1 MDSASFNIMNS
12 PVEFPYESFI
22 LINRS
27 SEISIYMQISN
38 QLINAIQR
46 GFLPFGIKLPG
57 TRALSIILNV
67 HRNTIV
73 AAYEELFAQGW
84 VESLPN
90 KGTFVIGKN
99 QEKPFQIK
107 DFEKNNLEHYPKSTG
122 FSFKTSNILDNP
134 FEYSNCEYIFNDG
147 VPDIRLTQ
155 IDHHSRI
162 YSSILKRK
170 AHKIGQYNQDGSEF
184 FKKNLSQFLNL
195 SRGLPISKNNL
206 LITRSTEMSIYIVSE
221 ILLSEGD
228 IVLVGKLSYFSV
240 NMIFQKAGVKIQPI
254 SIDDEGINVEEVR
267 EACKKQK
274 IRMLYLTPHHHYPTT
289 VTLSA
294 KRRLELLNLANEYGF
309 IILEDDYDYDFH
321 YDKSPIL
328 PLASADTN
336 GMVIYI
342 GSFGKS
348 LVPGFRT
355 GFIVAPENL
364 MIEMRKY
371 LGIID
376 RQGDVL
382 MEHVLGEMIAE
393 GEINRYLKK
402 SLKIY
407 QERRDYFVSLLEQ
420 NLGEYIDFQKPSGG
434 LAVWM
439 KWKIPVN
446 LMQLSR
452 NCAQNNLFIPKTLL
466 YQNKNLTAMR
476 LGFGNLNLT
485 EMDKSIEILSENIK
499 LLC

>member
-1 MDSASFNIMNS
+1 MDS
-12 PVEFPYESFI
+12 PVKIPYESFI
-22 LINRS
+22 EIDRN
-27 SEISIYMQISN
+27 SETSIYMQITN

-46 GFLPFGIKLPG
+46 GFLPYGTKLPG
-57 TRALSIILNV
+57 TRTFSEVLEI
-67 HRNTIV
+67 HRNTAV
-73 AAYEELFAQGW
+73 AVYDELSAQGW

-90 KGTFVIGKN
+90 KGTFIIGEN
-99 QEKPFQIK
+99 QEKPVKVK
-107 DFEKNNLEHYPKSTG
+107 DFEKNNLQNYPETTG

-134 FEYSNCEYIFNDG
+134 FEHSDCEYVFNDG

-155 IDHHSRI
+155 IGQHSRF

-170 AHKIGQYNQDGSEF
+170 SNQKMLGHYNHDGSEF
-184 FKKNLSQFLNL
+184 FKEHLSHYLNL

-221 ILLSEGD
+221 ILLSAGD
-228 IVLVGKLSYFSV
+228 TVLVGALSYFSV
-240 NMIFQKAGVKIQPI
+240 NMIFQKAGVNIVSLPI
-254 SIDDEGINVEEVR
+254 DEEGIIVEHVR

-289 VTLSA
+289 VALSA
-294 KRRLELLNLANEYGF
+294 QRRLELLDLAHEYGF
-309 IILEDDYDYDFH
+309 IILEDDYDYEFH

-328 PLASADTN
+328 PLASADTK

-348 LVPGFRT
+348 LAPGFRT

-364 MIEMRKY
+364 MAEMRKY

-376 RQGDVL
+376 RQGDIL
-382 MEHVLGEMIAE
+382 MERALGEMIEE
-393 GEINRYLKK
+393 GEIHRYLKK
-402 SLKIY
+402 SLKVY
-407 QERRDYFVSLLEQ
+407 QERRNYFAELLKE
-420 NLGEYIDFQKPSGG
+420 NLDELIQFQKPSGG
-434 LAVWM
+434 LAFWLE
-439 KWKIPVN
+439 WNIPVN

-466 YQNKNLTAMR
+466 YQTKDITAMR
-476 LGFGNLNLT
+476 LGFGNLNLE
-485 EMDKSIEILSENIK
+485 EMEKSIDILSDHARK
-499 LLC
+499 LL

>member
-1 MDSASFNIMNS
+1 MNS

-57 TRALSIILNV
+57 TRALSIILQV

-90 KGTFVIGKN
+90 KGTFIIGKN
-99 QEKPFQIK
+99 QKKPFQIK

-170 AHKIGQYNQDGSEF
+170 AHKTGQYNQDGSEF

-228 IVLVGKLSYFSV
+228 IVLVGELSYFSV

-254 SIDDEGINVEEVR
+254 SIDEGGINVEEVR
-267 EACKKQK
+267 EACEKQK

-294 KRRLELLNLANEYGF
+294 KRRLDLLNLANEFGF

-499 LLC
+499 LLS

>member
-1 MDSASFNIMNS
+1 MSS

-22 LINRS
+22 LINRN

-57 TRALSIILNV
+57 TRALSIILQV

-73 AAYEELFAQGW
+73 AAYDELFAQGW

-184 FKKNLSQFLNL
+184 FKKNLSEFLNL

-221 ILLSEGD
+221 ILLSAGD
-228 IVLVGKLSYFSV
+228 VVLVGELSYFSV

-254 SIDDEGINVEEVR
+254 SIDEEGINVEEVR

-499 LLC
+499 LLS

>member
-1 MDSASFNIMNS
+1 MSS

-57 TRALSIILNV
+57 TRALSIILQV

-73 AAYEELFAQGW
+73 AAYDELFAQGW

-99 QEKPFQIK
+99 QKKPFQIK

-184 FKKNLSQFLNL
+184 FKKNLSEFLNL

-221 ILLSEGD
+221 ILLSAGD
-228 IVLVGKLSYFSV
+228 VVLVGELSYFSV

-254 SIDDEGINVEEVR
+254 SIDEEGINVEEVR
-267 EACKKQK
+267 QACKKQK

-485 EMDKSIEILSENIK
+485 EMDKSIKILSENIK
-499 LLC
+499 LLS

>member
-1 MDSASFNIMNS
+1 MNS

-22 LINRS
+22 LINRN

-46 GFLPFGIKLPG
+46 GVLPFGIKLPG

-73 AAYEELFAQGW
+73 AAYDELFAQGW

-107 DFEKNNLEHYPKSTG
+107 DFEKNNLEHYPKLTG

-134 FEYSNCEYIFNDG
+134 FEYSDCEYIFNDG

-221 ILLSEGD
+221 ILLSAGD
-228 IVLVGKLSYFSV
+228 VVLVGELSYFSV
-240 NMIFQKAGVKIQPI
+240 NMIFQKAGVKIQSI

-294 KRRLELLNLANEYGF
+294 KRRLELLNLANEFGF

-402 SLKIY
+402 SLKTY

-466 YQNKNLTAMR
+466 YQNKDLTAMR

-499 LLC
+499 LLS

>member
-1 MDSASFNIMNS
+1 MNS

-22 LINRS
+22 LINRK

-46 GFLPFGIKLPG
+46 GVLPFGIKLPG
-57 TRALSIILNV
+57 TRALSIILQV

-73 AAYEELFAQGW
+73 AAYDELFAQGW

-99 QEKPFQIK
+99 QEKPFQIQ

-134 FEYSNCEYIFNDG
+134 FEYSDCEYIFNDG

-221 ILLSEGD
+221 ILLSAGD
-228 IVLVGKLSYFSV
+228 VVLVGELSYFSV

-254 SIDDEGINVEEVR
+254 SIDEEGINVEEVR

-294 KRRLELLNLANEYGF
+294 KRRLELLNLANEFGF

-328 PLASADTN
+328 PLASAETN

-402 SLKIY
+402 SLKTY

-420 NLGEYIDFQKPSGG
+420 NLGDYIDFQKPSGG

-439 KWKIPVN
+439 KWNIPVN

-466 YQNKNLTAMR
+466 YQNKDLTAMR
-476 LGFGNLNLT
+476 LGFGNLDLK

-499 LLC
+499 LLS

>member
-1 MDSASFNIMNS
+1 MNS

-407 QERRDYFVSLLEQ
+407 QERRDYFVSLSEQ

-476 LGFGNLNLT
+476 LGFGNLNLN

-499 LLC
+499 LLS

>member
-1 MDSASFNIMNS
+1 MNS
-12 PVEFPYESFI
+12 PAEFPYESFI
-22 LINRS
+22 LINRN

-46 GFLPFGIKLPG
+46 GVLPFGIKLPG
-57 TRALSIILNV
+57 TRALSIILQV

-73 AAYEELFAQGW
+73 AAYDELLAQGW

-99 QEKPFQIK
+99 QEKPFQIQ

-134 FEYSNCEYIFNDG
+134 FEYSDCEYIFNDG

-221 ILLSEGD
+221 ILLSAGD
-228 IVLVGKLSYFSV
+228 VVLVGELSYFSV
-240 NMIFQKAGVKIQPI
+240 NMIFQKAGVKILPI

-294 KRRLELLNLANEYGF
+294 KRRLELLNLANEFGF

-402 SLKIY
+402 SLKTY
-407 QERRDYFVSLLEQ
+407 QERRDHFVSLLEQ

-466 YQNKNLTAMR
+466 YQNKDLTAMR
-476 LGFGNLNLT
+476 LGFGNLNLK

-499 LLC
+499 LLS

>member
-1 MDSASFNIMNS
+1 MDS
-12 PVEFPYESFI
+12 PVEIPYQSFI
-22 LINRS
+22 KINRN
-27 SEISIYMQISN
+27 SEVSVYLQISN

-46 GFLPFGIKLPG
+46 GFLPFGTKLPG
-57 TRALSIILNV
+57 TRVMSRILNV
-67 HRNTIV
+67 HRNTAV
-73 AAYEELFAQGW
+73 SVYDELFAQGW
-84 VESLPN
+84 VESFPN
-90 KGTFVIGKN
+90 KGTFVIGKD
-99 QEKPFQIK
+99 EKGPSGITS
-107 DFEKNNLEHYPKSTG
+107 LEQKYLENYPRQTG

-134 FEYSNCEYIFNDG
+134 FERSPCEYVFNDG
-147 VPDIRLTQ
+147 IPDIRLTQ
-155 IDHHSRI
+155 IDQQSRI
-162 YSSILKRK
+162 YSSTLKRK

-184 FKKNLSQFLNL
+184 FKHHLSKYLNL

-228 IVLVGKLSYFSV
+228 TVLVGELSYFSV
-240 NMIFQKAGVKIQPI
+240 NMIFQKAGVQIRSVPI
-254 SIDDEGINVEEVR
+254 DGEGINVEEVR
-267 EACKKQK
+267 AICKRQK

-294 KRRLELLNLANEYGF
+294 QRRLELLQLAQEFGF

-336 GMVIYI
+336 GMVVYT

-348 LVPGFRT
+348 LAPGFRT

-364 MIEMRKY
+364 MAEMRKY

-376 RQGDVL
+376 RQGDIL

-393 GEINRYLKK
+393 GEISRYLKK
-402 SLKIY
+402 SLKVY
-407 QERRDYFVSLLEQ
+407 QERRDRFAVLLQE
-420 NLGEYIDFQKPSGG
+420 NLGSFLQFEKPSGG
-434 LAVWM
+434 LAFWLEWQV
-439 KWKIPVN
+439 PVN
-446 LMQLSR
+446 LMQLAR
-452 NCAQNNLFIPKTLL
+452 NCSRNNLFIPKTLL

-476 LGFGNLNLT
+476 LGFGNLNT
-485 EMDKSIEILSENIK
+485 GEMEKAMEIFSETVKAIR
-499 LLC
+499 

>member
-1 MDSASFNIMNS
+1 MNS
-12 PVEFPYESFI
+12 PVEIPYKSFI
-22 LINRS
+22 KIDRN
-27 SEISIYMQISN
+27 SEATIYMQITN

-46 GFLPFGIKLPG
+46 GFLPFGTKLPG
-57 TRALSIILNV
+57 TRTLSHILEV

-73 AAYEELFAQGW
+73 AVYDELFSQGW
-84 VESLPN
+84 VESIPN
-90 KGTFVIGKN
+90 KGTFIIGKN
-99 QEKPFQIK
+99 EEKSV
-107 DFEKNNLEHYPKSTG
+107 DFNKINLKNYPKSTG

-134 FEYSNCEYIFNDG
+134 FEHSGCEFVLNDG
-147 VPDIRLTQ
+147 TPDIRLTQ
-155 IDHHSRI
+155 IDQQSRI
-162 YSSILKRK
+162 YSSTLKRR
-170 AHKIGQYNQDGSEF
+170 AHKMGHYNQDGSEF
-184 FKKNLSQFLNL
+184 FKKHLAQYLNL
-195 SRGLPISKNNL
+195 SRGLPISNNNL
-206 LITRSTEMSIYIVSE
+206 LITRSTEMSIYIASE

-228 IVLVGKLSYFSV
+228 IVLVGVLSYFSV
-240 NMIFQKAGVKIQPI
+240 NMIFQKAGVRIVTI
-254 SIDDEGINVEEVR
+254 SIDDEGINVDEVR
-267 EACKKQK
+267 EICKRQK

-294 KRRLELLNLANEYGF
+294 QRRLELLILANEFGF

-336 GMVIYI
+336 GMVVYI

-348 LVPGFRT
+348 LAPGFRT

-364 MIEMRKY
+364 MTEMRKY

-376 RQGDVL
+376 RQGDIL

-407 QERRDYFVSLLEQ
+407 QERRDHFADLIQGNV
-420 NLGEYIDFQKPSGG
+420 GEVVRFKKPAGG
-434 LAVWM
+434 LAIWM
-439 KWKIPVN
+439 ELDFKVN

-452 NCAQNNLFIPKTLL
+452 NCIQNNLFIPKTLL
-466 YQNKNLTAMR
+466 YQNQELTAMR
-476 LGFGNLNLT
+476 LGFGNLNNR
-485 EMDKSIEILSENIK
+485 EMEKSVEILSENLKK
-499 LLC
+499 LL

>member
-73 AAYEELFAQGW
+73 AAYDELFAQGW

-228 IVLVGKLSYFSV
+228 IVLVGALSYFSV

-499 LLC
+499 LLS

>member
-1 MDSASFNIMNS
+1 MDS
-12 PVEFPYESFI
+12 PVEIPYQSFI
-22 LINRS
+22 NIDRNSDVSMYL
-27 SEISIYMQISN
+27 QISN

-46 GFLPFGIKLPG
+46 GFLPFGTKLPG
-57 TRALSIILNV
+57 TRALSRILQV
-67 HRNTIV
+67 HRNTAV
-73 AAYEELFAQGW
+73 SVYDELFAQGW

-99 QEKPFQIK
+99 HEPSSAVKT
-107 DFEKNNLEHYPKSTG
+107 FEKKYLEIYPKQTG

-134 FEYSNCEYIFNDG
+134 FEQSHCEYIFNDG
-147 VPDIRLTQ
+147 IPDIRLTQ
-155 IDHHSRI
+155 IDQHSRI

-170 AHKIGQYNQDGSEF
+170 AHKIGRYNQDGSEF
-184 FKKNLSQFLNL
+184 FKQHLSMYLNL

-221 ILLSEGD
+221 ILLSQGD
-228 IVLVGKLSYFSV
+228 TVVVGELSYFSV
-240 NMIFQKAGVKIQPI
+240 NMIFQKAGVSIQSVPI
-254 SIDDEGINVEEVR
+254 DHEGINVEEVR
-267 EACKKQK
+267 AICRKQK

-294 KRRLELLNLANEYGF
+294 QRRLELLQLAEEFGF

-336 GMVIYI
+336 GMVVYI

-348 LVPGFRT
+348 LAPGFRT

-364 MIEMRKY
+364 MAEMRKY

-376 RQGDVL
+376 RQGDIL

-393 GEINRYLKK
+393 GEISRYLKK
-402 SLKIY
+402 SVKVY
-407 QERRDYFVSLLEQ
+407 RERRDSFASLLKE
-420 NLGEYIDFQKPSGG
+420 NLGDLLQFEKPSGG
-434 LAVWM
+434 LALWLEWQV
-439 KWKIPVN
+439 PLN
-446 LMQLSR
+446 LMELAR
-452 NCAQNNLFIPKTLL
+452 NCAKNNLFIPKTLL

-476 LGFGNLNLT
+476 LGFGNLNKE
-485 EMDKSIEILSENIK
+485 EMEKSVQIFSESAKKIL
-499 LLC
+499 

>member
-1 MDSASFNIMNS
+1 MNS

-22 LINRS
+22 LINRN

-46 GFLPFGIKLPG
+46 GVLPFGIKLPG

-73 AAYEELFAQGW
+73 AAYDELFAQGW

-90 KGTFVIGKN
+90 KGTFVIGKD

-134 FEYSNCEYIFNDG
+134 FEYSDCEYIFNDG

-221 ILLSEGD
+221 ILLSAGD
-228 IVLVGKLSYFSV
+228 VVLVGELSYFSV
-240 NMIFQKAGVKIQPI
+240 NMIFQKAGVNIQSI

-267 EACKKQK
+267 AACKKQK

-294 KRRLELLNLANEYGF
+294 KRRLELLNLANEFGF

-402 SLKIY
+402 SLKTY
-407 QERRDYFVSLLEQ
+407 QERRDYFVSLLEK

-439 KWKIPVN
+439 KWRIPVN

-485 EMDKSIEILSENIK
+485 EMDKSVEILSENIK
-499 LLC
+499 LLS

>member
-1 MDSASFNIMNS
+1 MNS

-57 TRALSIILNV
+57 TRALSIILQV

-184 FKKNLSQFLNL
+184 FKKNLSEFLNL

-221 ILLSEGD
+221 ILLSAGD
-228 IVLVGKLSYFSV
+228 VVLVGELSYFSV

-254 SIDDEGINVEEVR
+254 SIDEEGINVEEVR

-420 NLGEYIDFQKPSGG
+420 NLREYIDFQKPSGG

-476 LGFGNLNLT
+476 LGFGNLNLY

-499 LLC
+499 LLS

>member
-1 MDSASFNIMNS
+1 MNS

-22 LINRS
+22 LINRN

-73 AAYEELFAQGW
+73 AAYDELFAQGW

-134 FEYSNCEYIFNDG
+134 FEYSDCEYIFNDG

-221 ILLSEGD
+221 ILLAEGD
-228 IVLVGKLSYFSV
+228 IVLVGELSYFSV

-294 KRRLELLNLANEYGF
+294 KRRLELLNLANEFGF

-402 SLKIY
+402 SLKTY

-499 LLC
+499 LLS

>member
-1 MDSASFNIMNS
+1 MDS
-12 PVEFPYESFI
+12 PVEIPYQSFI
-22 LINRS
+22 KINRD
-27 SEISIYMQISN
+27 SEVSLYMQISN

-46 GFLPFGIKLPG
+46 GFLPFGTKLPG
-57 TRALSIILNV
+57 TRALSQILEV

-73 AAYEELFAQGW
+73 SVYDELFAQGW

-90 KGTFVIGKN
+90 KGTFIIGKDQDKSVEFRN
-99 QEKPFQIK
+99 
-107 DFEKNNLEHYPKSTG
+107 FEKTHLENYPKTTG
-122 FSFKTSNILDNP
+122 FTFKTSNILDNP
-134 FEYSNCEYIFNDG
+134 FEHSNCEYNFNDG

-155 IDHHSRI
+155 INQHSRI

-184 FKKNLSQFLNL
+184 FKKNLSKYLNL
-195 SRGLPISKNNL
+195 SRGLPISDNNL
-206 LITRSTEMSIYIVSE
+206 LITRSTEMSIYIASE
-221 ILLSEGD
+221 ILLSKGD
-228 IVLVGKLSYFSV
+228 TVLVGELSYFSV
-240 NMIFQKAGVKIQPI
+240 NMIFQKAGVKIQSV
-254 SIDDEGINVEEVR
+254 SIDGEGVNVEEVR
-267 EACKKQK
+267 KICEKEK
-274 IRMLYLTPHHHYPTT
+274 IRMIYLTPHHHYPTT

-294 KRRLELLNLANEYGF
+294 HRRIELLNLANEFNF

-328 PLASADTN
+328 PLASADTR
-336 GMVIYI
+336 GMVVYT

-348 LVPGFRT
+348 LAPGFRT

-382 MEHVLGEMIAE
+382 MEHVLGEMIAD

-407 QERRDYFVSLLEQ
+407 KERRDLFCLSLE
-420 NLGEYIDFQKPSGG
+420 NSLGKFINFNKPSGG
-434 LAVWM
+434 LAVWIE
-439 KWKIPVN
+439 WKKPLN
-446 LMQLSR
+446 LIHLS
-452 NCAQNNLFIPKTLL
+452 NECIKNNVFIPRTLL
-466 YQNKNLTAMR
+466 YQNKNLTATR
-476 LGFGNLNLT
+476 LGFGNLNV
-485 EMDKSIEILSENIK
+485 DEINECITTIASCVKRI
-499 LLC
+499 C

>member
-1 MDSASFNIMNS
+1 MDS
-12 PVEFPYESFI
+12 PVRIPYESFI
-22 LINRS
+22 KIDRK
-27 SEISIYMQISN
+27 SETSIYLQIAN

-46 GFLPFGIKLPG
+46 GFLPFGTKLPG
-57 TRALSIILNV
+57 TRTFSDMLDI
-67 HRNTIV
+67 HRNTAV
-73 AAYEELFAQGW
+73 AVYDELSAQGW
-84 VESLPN
+84 TESLPN
-90 KGTFVIGKN
+90 KGTFIIGN
-99 QEKPFQIK
+99 DQEKPVK
-107 DFEKNNLEHYPKSTG
+107 MNDFKSNNLQNYPQTTG
-122 FSFKTSNILDNP
+122 FSFKASNILDNP
-134 FEYSNCEYIFNDG
+134 FEHSDCDYVFNDG

-155 IDHHSRI
+155 IGQHSRF

-170 AHKIGQYNQDGSEF
+170 TNQKIPGHYNQDGSEF
-184 FKKNLSQFLNL
+184 FKEHLSRYLNL

-221 ILLSEGD
+221 ILLSAGD
-228 IVLVGKLSYFSV
+228 VVLVGALSYFSV
-240 NMIFQKAGVKIQPI
+240 NMIFMKAGVQMLSIPI
-254 SIDDEGINVEEVR
+254 DEEGIIVESVR

-289 VTLSA
+289 VALSA
-294 KRRLELLNLANEYGF
+294 QRRLELLELANEYGF
-309 IILEDDYDYDFH
+309 IILEDDYDYEFH

-348 LVPGFRT
+348 LAPGFRT

-376 RQGDVL
+376 RQGDIL
-382 MEHVLGEMIAE
+382 MERALGEMIEE

-402 SLKIY
+402 SLKVY
-407 QERRDYFVSLLEQ
+407 QERRDYFSVLLEEH
-420 NLGEYIDFQKPSGG
+420 LKEYIHFQKPSGG
-434 LAVWM
+434 LAIWLE
-439 KWKIPVN
+439 WNIPIN

-452 NCAQNNLFIPKTLL
+452 NCAQNDLFIPKTLL
-466 YQNKNLTAMR
+466 YQNKHLTAMR
-476 LGFGNLNLT
+476 LGFGDLNAE
-485 EMDKSIEILSENIK
+485 EMEKSVEIFSKTVK
-499 LLC
+499 LLI

>member
-1 MDSASFNIMNS
+1 MNS

-57 TRALSIILNV
+57 TRALSIILQV

-228 IVLVGKLSYFSV
+228 IVLVGALSYFSV

-254 SIDDEGINVEEVR
+254 SIDEEGINVEEVR

-364 MIEMRKY
+364 MTEMRKY

-420 NLGEYIDFQKPSGG
+420 NLEEYIDFQKPSGG

-466 YQNKNLTAMR
+466 YQNKNITAMR
-476 LGFGNLNLT
+476 LGFGNLNLY

-499 LLC
+499 LLS

>member
-1 MDSASFNIMNS
+1 MNS

-22 LINRS
+22 VINRS

-46 GFLPFGIKLPG
+46 GVLPFGIKLPG
-57 TRALSIILNV
+57 TRALSIILQV
-67 HRNTIV
+67 HRNTII
-73 AAYEELFAQGW
+73 AAYDELFAQGW

-90 KGTFVIGKN
+90 KGTFIIGKN

-107 DFEKNNLEHYPKSTG
+107 NFEKNNLEHYPKSTG

-134 FEYSNCEYIFNDG
+134 FEYSDCEYIFNDG

-184 FKKNLSQFLNL
+184 FKKNLSEFLNL

-221 ILLSEGD
+221 ILLSAGD
-228 IVLVGKLSYFSV
+228 VVLVGELSYFSV

-328 PLASADTN
+328 PLASADTS

-364 MIEMRKY
+364 MKEMRKY

-402 SLKIY
+402 SLKTY

-420 NLGEYIDFQKPSGG
+420 NLSDYIHFQKPTGG

-439 KWKIPVN
+439 KWKIPIN
-446 LMQLSR
+446 LMHLSR

-476 LGFGNLNLT
+476 LGFGNLNLN
-485 EMDKSIEILSENIK
+485 EMDKSIEILSKNIK
-499 LLC
+499 LLS

>member
-1 MDSASFNIMNS
+1 MDS
-12 PVEFPYESFI
+12 PVEIPYKSFI
-22 LINRS
+22 KVDRKS
-27 SEISIYMQISN
+27 DISIYMQITN

-46 GFLPFGIKLPG
+46 GYLPFGTKLPG
-57 TRALSIILNV
+57 TRILSQTLEV

-73 AAYEELFAQGW
+73 NVYEELYAQGW
-84 VESLPN
+84 IEIQPN
-90 KGTFVIGKN
+90 KGTFIIGKD
-99 QEKPFQIK
+99 QEKPIK
-107 DFEKNNLEHYPKSTG
+107 IRDFENSNLENYPKTAG

-134 FEYSNCEYIFNDG
+134 FEHSNCEYIFNDG
-147 VPDIRLTQ
+147 IPDIRLTQ
-155 IDHHSRI
+155 IDQHSRI

-184 FKKNLSQFLNL
+184 FKQNLSQYLNL

-221 ILLSEGD
+221 ILLSQND
-228 IVLVGKLSYFSV
+228 TVLVGELSYFSV
-240 NMIFQKAGVKIQPI
+240 NMIFQKTGVKIETI
-254 SIDDEGINVEEVR
+254 SIDNEGINVEEVR
-267 EACKKQK
+267 KICEKQK
-274 IRMLYLTPHHHYPTT
+274 VRMLYLTPHHHYPTT
-289 VTLSA
+289 VALSA
-294 KRRLELLNLANEYGF
+294 QRRLELLNLAHEFGF
-309 IILEDDYDYDFH
+309 IILEDDYDYEFH

-328 PLASADTN
+328 PLASADTS

-348 LVPGFRT
+348 LAPGFRT

-382 MEHVLGEMIAE
+382 MEHVLGEMISE

-407 QERRDYFVSLLEQ
+407 QERRDHFSLLLEQ
-420 NLGEYIDFQKPSGG
+420 NLKEFINFQKPSGG
-434 LAVWM
+434 LAIWAE
-439 KWKIPVN
+439 WKYPVN
-446 LMQLSR
+446 LMHFSR
-452 NCAQNNLFIPKTLL
+452 ECAKNNLFIPKTLL

-476 LGFGNLNLT
+476 LGYGNFNFN
-485 EMDKSIEILSENIK
+485 EMEKSIEIFHKTLKSLI
-499 LLC
+499 

>member
-1 MDSASFNIMNS
+1 MNS
-12 PVEFPYESFI
+12 PVEIPYTSFI
-22 LINRS
+22 NIDRNSDLAM
-27 SEISIYMQISN
+27 YMQITN

-46 GFLPFGIKLPG
+46 GFLPFGTKLPG
-57 TRALSIILNV
+57 TRSLSQILEV

-73 AAYEELFAQGW
+73 SVYDELFAQGW

-90 KGTFVIGKN
+90 KGTFVIGEN
-99 QEKPFQIK
+99 DEKPI
-107 DFEKNNLEHYPKSTG
+107 DFDNFNTKNLKKYPKKTG
-122 FSFKTSNILDNP
+122 FSFKTSNILDSP
-134 FEYSNCEYIFNDG
+134 FEHSDCEFIFNDG

-155 IDHHSRI
+155 IEQHSRI
-162 YSSILKRK
+162 YSSTLKRK
-170 AHKIGQYNQDGSEF
+170 AHKMGHYNQDGSEF
-184 FKKNLSQFLNL
+184 FKKNLSQYLNS
-195 SRGLPISKNNL
+195 SRGLPISNDNL

-221 ILLSEGD
+221 ILLSEYD
-228 IVLVGKLSYFSV
+228 TVLVGALSYFSV
-240 NMIFQKAGVKIQPI
+240 NMIFQKKGVKIVTIP
-254 SIDDEGINVEEVR
+254 IDDEGIDVDEVR
-267 EACKKQK
+267 EICKQQK
-274 IRMLYLTPHHHYPTT
+274 IRMLYITPHHHYPTT

-294 KRRLELLNLANEYGF
+294 HRRLELLNLAHEFGF

-348 LVPGFRT
+348 LAPGFRT

-376 RQGDVL
+376 RQGDIL

-402 SLKIY
+402 SLKVY
-407 QERRDYFVSLLEQ
+407 KERRDYFSQLLEKY
-420 NLGEYIDFQKPSGG
+420 LKDYIDFQKPSGG
-434 LAVWM
+434 LAIWTE
-439 KWKIPVN
+439 WKIPIN
-446 LMQLSR
+446 LMHFSR
-452 NCAQNNLFIPKTLL
+452 ECAKNNVFIPKTLL

-476 LGFGNLNLT
+476 LGFGNLNLK
-485 EMDKSIEILSENIK
+485 EMEKSIEILSENVK
-499 LLC
+499 QFL